1 MTSKAQK
8 TRDDGVNA
16 TYAYCLRFFSELK
29 ALGVTNAIV
38 SPGSRSTPLVLSAKQ
53 VGLEVVIHLDE
64 RVAAFHALGAAKAT
78 GVPSV
83 LICSSGTAAA
93 NYLPAVVEA
102 NHAATPM
109 IICTA
114 DRPPEL
120 RQWGEGQTINQVGL
134 YGNNVRWHYDLPVAS
149 EINESHARSTALRA
163 WSMSASR
170 LQGPVHLNW
179 PFRKP
184 LEPTQ
189 NLETPEAT
197 LSTESLS
204 QEEAHR
210 SSPLASL
217 AKEYER
223 GLITVGPNSLQSQE
237 LEALVAFSSD
247 SGWPILADP
256 CSQLRARESLNS
268 APIITSGELLF
279 AEEKFTSLLAPVDV
293 IVHVGLPATSK
304 AYRLWK
310 QRTPP
315 ARYVIVSPGTDW
327 PDPSHEVTDII
338 QGPITAAFSE
348 ASSGRG
354 VNSSWCELWT
364 KHNSTALEAVSRH
377 VSENRCELS
386 LTSQILSSIPSGT
399 SLMLSNSMI
408 VRDAELVL
416 QNMDSD
422 VKVISNRGA
431 NGIDGVIS
439 TGIGV
444 SSSSEGPCLVLIG
457 DVAAVHDIAGL
468 VAAGRLQ
475 SDVVIVVL
483 DNGGGAIFSFLPV
496 AKEIDNDRF
505 DALFTTP
512 HHTNLIGI
520 ASSAGIRSEV
530 IESPSDIQELLGR
543 AFDSEGPSLFLCNTS
558 IEETIKAYEDIRAGF
573 QASFREE

>member
-16 TYAYCLRFFSELK
+16 MYAYCLRFFSELK
-29 ALGVTNAIV
+29 ALGVTNAII

-53 VGLEVVIHLDE
+53 VGLDVVVHLDE

-78 GVPSV
+78 RIPSI

-149 EINESHARSTALRA
+149 EINESHARSTAFRA
-163 WSMSASR
+163 WSMSTSR

-189 NLETPEAT
+189 KLETPEA
-197 LSTESLS
+197 SLS
-204 QEEAHR
+204 PESSYQEEMPR
-210 SSPLASL
+210 SSSLVSL

-223 GLITVGPNSLQSQE
+223 GLITVGPNNLQDKE
-237 LEALVAFSSD
+237 LDALLAFSSD

-256 CSQLRARESLNS
+256 CSQLRDRGSLSS

-279 AEEKFTSLLAPVDV
+279 AEEQFTSLLDQVDV

-310 QRTPP
+310 QETPP
-315 ARYVIVSPGTDW
+315 TRYVIVSPGVDW

-338 QGPITAAFSE
+338 QGSITAAFSE
-348 ASSGRG
+348 PSSGRG
-354 VNSSWCELWT
+354 PNSRWCELWT
-364 KHNSTALEAVSRH
+364 KHNGIALEAVKRH
-377 VSENRCELS
+377 VLENQSELS
-386 LTSQILSSIPSGT
+386 LASRILSSIPSGT

-416 QNMDSD
+416 QNMKSD

-444 SSSSEGPCLVLIG
+444 SSSSGGRCLVLVG

-475 SDVVIVVL
+475 SDVVIVVI
-483 DNGGGAIFSFLPV
+483 DNGGGAIFSFLPI
-496 AKEIDNDRF
+496 AKEIDNDSF
-505 DALFTTP
+505 EHLFTTP
-512 HHTNLIGI
+512 HHTNLIDI
-520 ASSAGIRSEV
+520 ASSAGVQSQV
-530 IESPSDIQELLGR
+530 IESSLDVEGLLGR
-543 AFDSEGPSLFLCNTS
+543 AFESKGPSLFLCNTS
-558 IEETIKAYEDIRAGF
+558 VEETVKAYEEMRAGF

>member
-8 TRDDGVNA
+8 TRDDGVTA
-16 TYAYCLRFFSELK
+16 MYAYCLRFFSELK

-53 VGLEVVIHLDE
+53 VGLKVIVQLDE
-64 RVAAFHALGAAKAT
+64 RVAAFHALGEAKAT

-102 NHAATPM
+102 NHATTPM

-134 YGNNVRWHYDLPVAS
+134 YGDNVRWHYDLPVAS
-149 EINESHARSTALRA
+149 EIDESHARSTALRA
-163 WSMSASR
+163 WSMSTSR

-189 NLETPEAT
+189 NLATPEAT
-197 LSTESLS
+197 LSPESLS
-204 QEEAHR
+204 QEEVLR
-210 SSPLASL
+210 SSSL
-217 AKEYER
+217 AGLAKVYER

-237 LEALVAFSSD
+237 LETLLAFSSD

-256 CSQLRARESLNS
+256 CSQLRDKESRNS

-279 AEEKFTSLLAPVDV
+279 GEERFTSLLAPVDV

-310 QRTPP
+310 QTTPP
-315 ARYVIVSPGTDW
+315 VRYVIVSPGVDW
-327 PDPSHEVTDII
+327 PDPSHEATDIV
-338 QGPITAAFSE
+338 QGPITAMFSE
-348 ASSGRG
+348 PSSGRG
-354 VNSSWCELWT
+354 VNSSWCELWV
-364 KHNSTALEAVSRH
+364 KHNNIALEAVTKH
-377 VSENRCELS
+377 VSENRSELS
-386 LTSQILSSIPSGT
+386 LASRILSTIPSGT

-416 QNMDSD
+416 QNMETD
-422 VKVISNRGA
+422 VRVISNRGA

-444 SSSSEGPCLVLIG
+444 SSSSEGPCLILIG

-475 SDVVIVVL
+475 SDVVIVVI

-496 AKEIDNDRF
+496 ANEIDNDSF
-505 DALFTTP
+505 EDLFTTP
-512 HHTNLIGI
+512 HHTNLVDV
-520 ASSAGIRSEV
+520 ASSVGIQSEV
-530 IESPSDIQELLGR
+530 IESSPDIEKLLVR
-543 AFDSEGPSLFLCNTS
+543 AFESEGPSLFLCNTS
-558 IEETIKAYEDIRAGF
+558 VEETVKAYKDIRAGF
-573 QASFREE
+573 RASFREG

>member
-16 TYAYCLRFFSELK
+16 MYAYCLRFFSELK
-29 ALGVTNAIV
+29 ALGVIDVIV

-53 VGLEVVIHLDE
+53 VGLKVVVHLDE

-102 NHAATPM
+102 NHASTPM
-109 IICTA
+109 IVCTA

-134 YGNNVRWHYDLPVAS
+134 YGDNVRWHYDLPVAS

-163 WSMSASR
+163 WSMSTSR

-189 NLETPEAT
+189 NLATPEAT
-197 LSTESLS
+197 LSPESLS
-204 QEEAHR
+204 QEEVLR
-210 SSPLASL
+210 SSSLASL
-217 AKEYER
+217 AKVYER
-223 GLITVGPNSLQSQE
+223 GLIAVGPNSLQSQE
-237 LEALVAFSSD
+237 LEALLAFSSD

-256 CSQLRARESLNS
+256 CSQLRDRESLNS

-279 AEEKFTSLLAPVDV
+279 GEERFTSLITPVDV
-293 IVHVGLPATSK
+293 VVHVGLPATSK

-315 ARYVIVSPGTDW
+315 VRYVIASPGVDW
-327 PDPSHEVTDII
+327 SDPSHEATDIV
-338 QGPITAAFSE
+338 QGPITAMFSE
-348 ASSGRG
+348 PSSGRG
-354 VNSSWCELWT
+354 VNSSWCELWM
-364 KHNSTALEAVSRH
+364 KHNNIALEAVTKH
-377 VSENRCELS
+377 VSENRSELS
-386 LTSQILSSIPSGT
+386 LASRILSSLPSGT

-416 QNMDSD
+416 QNMEND

-444 SSSSEGPCLVLIG
+444 SSSSEGPCLILIG
-457 DVAAVHDIAGL
+457 DVATVHDIAGL

-475 SDVVIVVL
+475 SDVVIVVI

-496 AKEIDNDRF
+496 ANEIDNDIF
-505 DALFTTP
+505 EDLFTTP
-512 HHTNLIGI
+512 HHTNLVDI
-520 ASSAGIRSEV
+520 ASSVGIQSEV
-530 IESPSDIQELLGR
+530 IESSPDIEKPLGS
-543 AFDSEGPSLFLCNTS
+543 AFESEGPSLFLCNTS
-558 IEETIKAYEDIRAGF
+558 VEETIKAYEDIRSGF
-573 QASFREE
+573 QASFREG

>member
-16 TYAYCLRFFSELK
+16 MYAYCLRFFSELK
-29 ALGVTNAIV
+29 ALGVTNAII

-53 VGLEVVIHLDE
+53 VGLDVVVHLDE

-78 GVPSV
+78 RIPSI

-149 EINESHARSTALRA
+149 EINESHARSTAFRA
-163 WSMSASR
+163 WSMSTSR

-189 NLETPEAT
+189 KLETPEA
-197 LSTESLS
+197 SLS
-204 QEEAHR
+204 PESSYPEEMPR
-210 SSPLASL
+210 SSSLVSL

-223 GLITVGPNSLQSQE
+223 GLITVGPNSLQDKE
-237 LEALVAFSSD
+237 LDALVAFSSD

-256 CSQLRARESLNS
+256 CSQLRDRGSLSN

-279 AEEKFTSLLAPVDV
+279 AEERFTSLLDQVDV

-310 QRTPP
+310 QETPP
-315 ARYVIVSPGTDW
+315 TRYVIVSPGVDW

-338 QGPITAAFSE
+338 QGSITAAFSE
-348 ASSGRG
+348 PSSGRG
-354 VNSSWCELWT
+354 ANSRWCELWT
-364 KHNSTALEAVSRH
+364 KHNGIALEAVKRH
-377 VSENRCELS
+377 VSENQSELS
-386 LTSQILSSIPSGT
+386 LTSRILSSIPSGT

-416 QNMDSD
+416 QNMKSD

-431 NGIDGVIS
+431 DGIDGVIS

-444 SSSSEGPCLVLIG
+444 SSSSGGRCLVLVG

-475 SDVVIVVL
+475 SDVVFVVIN
-483 DNGGGAIFSFLPV
+483 NGGGAIFSFLQV
-496 AKEIDNDRF
+496 AKEIDNDNF
-505 DALFTTP
+505 EHLFTTP
-512 HHTNLIGI
+512 HHTNFIDI
-520 ASSAGIRSEV
+520 ASSAGIQSQV
-530 IESPSDIQELLGR
+530 IESSLDVEELLGR
-543 AFDSEGPSLFLCNTS
+543 AFESKGPSLFLCNTNV
-558 IEETIKAYEDIRAGF
+558 EETVKAYEEMRAGF

>member
-16 TYAYCLRFFSELK
+16 MYAYCLRFFSELK
-29 ALGVTNAIV
+29 ALGVTNAII

-53 VGLEVVIHLDE
+53 VGLDVVVHLDE

-78 GVPSV
+78 RIPSI

-149 EINESHARSTALRA
+149 EINESHARSTAFRA
-163 WSMSASR
+163 WSMSTSR

-189 NLETPEAT
+189 KLETPEA
-197 LSTESLS
+197 SLS
-204 QEEAHR
+204 PESSYQEEMPR
-210 SSPLASL
+210 SSSLVSL
-217 AKEYER
+217 AKECER
-223 GLITVGPNSLQSQE
+223 GLITVGPNSLQDKE
-237 LEALVAFSSD
+237 LDALVAFSSG

-256 CSQLRARESLNS
+256 CSQLRDRGSLS
-268 APIITSGELLF
+268 GAPIITSGELLF
-279 AEEKFTSLLAPVDV
+279 AEERFTSLLDQVDV

-310 QRTPP
+310 QETPP
-315 ARYVIVSPGTDW
+315 TRYVIVSPGVDW

-338 QGPITAAFSE
+338 QGSITAAFSE
-348 ASSGRG
+348 PSSGRG
-354 VNSSWCELWT
+354 ANSRWCELWT
-364 KHNSTALEAVSRH
+364 KHNGIALEAVKRH
-377 VSENRCELS
+377 VSENQSELS
-386 LTSQILSSIPSGT
+386 LTSRILSSIPSGT

-416 QNMDSD
+416 QNMKSD

-444 SSSSEGPCLVLIG
+444 SSSSGGRCLVLVG

-475 SDVVIVVL
+475 SDVVIVVIN
-483 DNGGGAIFSFLPV
+483 NGGGAIFSFLQV
-496 AKEIDNDRF
+496 AKEIDNDNF
-505 DALFTTP
+505 EHLFTTP
-512 HHTNLIGI
+512 HHTNFIDI
-520 ASSAGIRSEV
+520 ASSAGIQSQV
-530 IESPSDIQELLGR
+530 IESSLDVEELLGR
-543 AFDSEGPSLFLCNTS
+543 AFESKGPSLFLCNTNV
-558 IEETIKAYEDIRAGF
+558 EETVKAYEEMRAGF